1 MSSHPNQ
8 TFAMHNDWQPEE
20 AKLAEVLWFK
30 FQLNMQLSEQIFSSD
45 WYQQKLNEFR
55 FEQKNRFDEYLDQ
68 KKNNEYGW
76 MLEFSR
82 MLKQGYIAS
91 RRVNEHIQQGK
102 MVEKDPNDPQH
113 SNVKKLLAKTE
124 QENTP
129 QARSQQVQANKKPI
143 FVPEAVDREQLDRFV
158 QFFIELTERKPLRSQ
173 METWISQLSVMT
185 KQQQQEQI
193 NYAISI
199 GKTIIYPPRPALDV
213 SQGGVNNPNAGKRK
227 HARSDKAALEAE
239 KHQLNLSF
247 NGIRLSAHIH
257 RAALTAFIDERF
269 QQEKKAM
276 TPTRLQALVDMLSSM
291 NTEEQANAIR
301 QAIIG
306 NYKTIYAPKPSQQ
319 TPRTAMQ
326 ASQDAA
332 NKMKQRTGEQQ
343 NRGADNP
350 SSVHQLKN
358 SLFLNKPNKDK

>member
-8 TFAMHNDWQPEE
+8 TFSMHSDWLPVE

-76 MLEFSR
+76 MLEFAR

-91 RRVNEHIQQGK
+91 RRINEQIQQGR
-102 MVEKDPNDPQH
+102 MVEKDPEDPQH
-113 SNVKKLLAKTE
+113 KNVKKLLKTTAE
-124 QENTP
+124 TNTP
-129 QARSQQVQANKKPI
+129 QSSSTSAQAIAKKPI
-143 FVPEAVDREQLDRFV
+143 FVPESVEREQLDRFV

-173 METWISQLSVMT
+173 METWISQLAEMT

-199 GKTIIYPPRPALDV
+199 GKTIIYPPRPALNT
-213 SQGGVNNPNAGKRK
+213 SAGGVNNPNAGKRK
-227 HARSDKAALEAE
+227 QTRSNKAALEAE
-239 KHQLNLSF
+239 KHQLNVNF
-247 NGIRLSAHIH
+247 NGIRLAAHIH
-257 RAALTAFIDERF
+257 RAALIAFIDERF
-269 QQEKKAM
+269 ATENKAM
-276 TPTRLQALVDMLSSM
+276 TPTRLQTLVDMLSSM
-291 NTEEQANAIR
+291 NTDEQAAAIR

-306 NYKTIYAPKPSQQ
+306 NYKTIYAPRANQQ
-319 TPRTAMQ
+319 APRTAMQ

-332 NKMKQRTGEQQ
+332 NKMKQRSGDTSEQ
-343 NRGADNP
+343 A
-350 SSVHQLKN
+350 SSQQGSVNQLKN
-358 SLFLNKPNKDK
+358 NLFLNKPK